1 MDIKV
6 GKRIIL
12 YVVGLWFLA
21 LGVSLSIKANLG
33 VSPVN
38 SVPFII
44 SEISSISMGTCVIIV
59 FSFYML
65 LQILILRKEYQL
77 KNLLQIVF
85 SIIFGYFVD
94 FTNFITKGIV
104 AVSYS
109 VQLLLLVI
117 SIFTIAVGIMMYI
130 DADLVPMPME
140 GVVIALSKKSK
151 KFKFSQ
157 IKTICDCI
165 VVLAGIVFSLWGL
178 GRIIGIREGTVLT
191 AIPVGKLIGIFQGKI
206 KPKVSSFF
214 SA

>member
-1 MDIKV
+1 
-6 GKRIIL
+6 
-12 YVVGLWFLA
+12 
-21 LGVSLSIKANLG
+21 
-33 VSPVN
+33 
-38 SVPFII
+38 
-44 SEISSISMGTCVIIV
+44 
-59 FSFYML
+59 
-65 LQILILRKEYQL
+65 
-77 KNLLQIVF
+77 
-85 SIIFGYFVD
+85 
-94 FTNFITKGIV
+94 
-104 AVSYS
+104 
-109 VQLLLLVI
+109 
-117 SIFTIAVGIMMYI
+117 MYI

-191 AIPVGKLIGIFQGKI
+191 AISVGKLIGIFQGKI